1 MTRPSPSAT
10 THDTWACCSAG
21 NDNRAVM
28 APCTRAS
35 RLAPTGSPASTS
47 AAMARAAVDHAAW
60 GRTACRAL
68 VVVVVVVVDV
78 DLVDVRALGSALGTG
93 AVVAAADFDVVVVV
107 VVVDVD
113 VDVDV
118 GIVAAGGRT
127 TAWVIGGSF
136 TS

>member
-1 MTRPSPSAT
+1 
-10 THDTWACCSAG
+10 
-21 NDNRAVM
+21 
-28 APCTRAS
+28 
-35 RLAPTGSPASTS
+35 
-47 AAMARAAVDHAAW
+47 MARAAVDHAAW

-68 VVVVVVVVDV
+68 VVVVVVVVV

-107 VVVDVD
+107 VVVV
-113 VDVDV
+113 VVDV